1 MFAADILSV
10 TDKFCKEPLALP
22 LMFPLALI
30 WVVAA
35 VPSWIVCLY
44 HHQ

>member
-22 LMFPLALI
+22 LMLEPVMFAKCTLES
-30 WVVAA
+30 VATA
-35 VPSWIVCLY
+35 
-44 HHQ
+44 